1 MNLTSGEF
9 TAPRPGTYFFSFSG
23 IAEYSHLHKNQ
34 VFMYIGLFL
43 NGVVRIGEDFT
54 EEGSSYY
61 HSNKRGPLS
70 FQSTLNLDNGD
81 KVWLQI
87 YASSNDV
94 YLLEDREK
102 HFSHFTGFMLEE
114 NIVASL

>member
-1 MNLTSGEF
+1 
-9 TAPRPGTYFFSFSG
+9 
-23 IAEYSHLHKNQ
+23 
-34 VFMYIGLFL
+34 MYIGLFL